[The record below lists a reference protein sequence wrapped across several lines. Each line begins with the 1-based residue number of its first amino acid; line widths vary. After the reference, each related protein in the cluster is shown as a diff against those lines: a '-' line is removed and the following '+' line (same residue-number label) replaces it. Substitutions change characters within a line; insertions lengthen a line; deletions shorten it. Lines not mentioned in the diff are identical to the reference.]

1 MKVLRPCFSAEPNK
15 KYSRSS
21 EAQVLENGKFEN
33 IMNGWFDNTM
43 IYSWI
48 VIFES
53 IAHVEILYLSLVIV
67 IRFFLI
73 MHSHYTMFKANE
85 RNFQSK
91 T

>member
-1 MKVLRPCFSAEPNK
+1 MKVLRPSFSARPNK

-33 IMNGWFDNTM
+33 TMNGWFDNTM

-53 IAHVEILYLSLVIV
+53 IAHVEILQSQSRYSSQI
-67 IRFFLI
+67 FLD
-73 MHSHYTMFKANE
+73 YALTLPNV
-85 RNFQSK
+85 QS
-91 T
+91 